1 MGQLDEPPSTTTP
14 RVGSASTRAACH
26 ATMTDLIRPVAET
39 HRPSTR
45 PRRPRL
51 SSAFQILVVGTI
63 AYTGAALLNADHLW
77 RTAERQPF
85 GHRRDLYLELTGPV
99 RQASKTLHL
108 DLPGRAVA
116 AVRGERH
123 SAKASISALAGAST
137 TPAVSVPT
145 HTPAAAATD
154 STTPTRATTRWPQ
167 PSIVATTVVEPSPPA
182 SATETTTP
190 IIDLRVMNDIPIA
203 PDVSNVA
210 ALWAPESQR
219 SVAPA
224 PVALLRTPTPGQ
236 PLRLWVGG
244 DSLAVGLG
252 MSLAHLTGDQAIVA
266 PESDARISTG
276 LTRPDY
282 FDWPGELAGVLSN
295 HHPDVVVVMF
305 GANDAQPIAVG
316 NRSYSI
322 DAPEWQAEYR
332 RRVDE
337 VIALAEQS
345 GVRLVWVGQPA
356 MRSGDLDRKMAI
368 LDSIYA
374 DEAALHPVARYID
387 TRSIFGAHYDA
398 YVTGADGV
406 SVRMRTDD
414 GVHFTNAGYDR
425 LGRSVLDEV
434 REETAVPGSA
444 PTMPSVPA

>member
-1 MGQLDEPPSTTTP
+1 
-14 RVGSASTRAACH
+14 
-26 ATMTDLIRPVAET
+26 MTDLIRPVAET

-51 SSAFQILVVGTI
+51 SSAFQILVIGTI

-108 DLPGRAVA
+108 DLPARAVG

-123 SAKASISALAGAST
+123 SVKANLSALSGVST
-137 TPAVSVPT
+137 APAVSVPT
-145 HTPAAAATD
+145 RPQPVASTD
-154 STTPTRATTRWPQ
+154 SAPPTRATTRWPQ
-167 PSIVATTVVEPSPPA
+167 PSILAPTVVEPS
-182 SATETTTP
+182 ETTTP
-190 IIDLRVMNDIPIA
+190 IIDLRVMNDIPTT

-236 PLRLWVGG
+236 PLRVWVGG

-252 MSLAHLTGDQAIVA
+252 MSLAHLTGDQTIVA
-266 PESDARISTG
+266 AESDARISTG

-282 FDWPGELAGVLSN
+282 FDWPGELAGVLAG

-345 GVRLVWVGQPA
+345 AVRLVWVGQPA

-374 DEAALHPVARYID
+374 EEAALHPVARYID
-387 TRSIFGAHYDA
+387 TRSIFGPHYDA
-398 YVTGADGV
+398 YVTDADGV

-434 REETAVPGSA
+434 RQETAVPGSA
-444 PTMPSVPA
+444 PTMPPVPA